1 MWLAMIQRCEH
12 ENCKNYYNYG
22 GRGISVCERWH
33 TLQNFIDDMQP
44 TYHKGLQIDRTNNN
58 GNYEPSNCQWVTPK
72 ENAHNIR
79 RNVWITGNGKRMV
92 QADWCRSV
100 NRVAATFESFLDKHR
115 EDGDIIIEGGARD
128 NTDLPKT
135 PGIPSDCPWELTLD
149 GSELQRVAI

>member
-33 TLQNFIDDMQP
+33 VLQNFIDDMQP

-72 ENAHNIR
+72 ENARNIR
-79 RNVWITGNGKRMV
+79 RNVWITAMGKRMI
-92 QADWCRSV
+92 QADWARAV
-100 NRVAATFESFLDKHR
+100 ERNDATFGSFLDKHR

-135 PGIPSDCPWELTLD
+135 PGIPDGCPWELTPD